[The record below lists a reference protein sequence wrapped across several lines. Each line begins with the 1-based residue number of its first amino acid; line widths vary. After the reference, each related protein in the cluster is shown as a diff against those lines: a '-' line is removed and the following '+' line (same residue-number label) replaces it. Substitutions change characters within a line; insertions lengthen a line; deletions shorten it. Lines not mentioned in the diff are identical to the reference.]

1 MGRQALIPAT
11 FAILAAAGLAACGQT
26 ETTNDSEVAVRSESQ
41 DRLFEL
47 SAMNR
52 NIAMRRAIT
61 GAGFPC
67 KRVDYSGF
75 VGTYEN
81 LDQWTAM
88 CSDGRQWALF
98 IGPDDTVQPRYCPDV
113 EKAGLPACE
122 ITRLDTR
129 EEVDVDDTADG

>member
-1 MGRQALIPAT
+1 MGRKALIL
-11 FAILAAAGLAACGQT
+11 IAAAGLAACGQT
-26 ETTNDSEVAVRSESQ
+26 ESATDADVEVRSENQ

-67 KRVDYSGF
+67 RRVEYSGY
-75 VGTYEN
+75 VGPFEN

-88 CSDGRQWALF
+88 CDDGRQWALF

-129 EEVDVDDTADG
+129 EEQVVEDSADG